1 MDIIKTSNEEN
12 ERHGFLE
19 IVVGPMY
26 SGKTSRLMETY
37 YKALSC
43 NMTPI
48 VINHSDDTRYHST
61 HLSNHNRQMVSC
73 LQYTKLT
80 DFIADETYF
89 LPKGTLVLIN
99 EAQFFEDLY
108 DSVIFLVEVLNFRVA
123 LYGLDGDFQRKPFGK
138 MLDLIPHCDNLVKL
152 HAYCYNCKNGTKG
165 IFSKRIT
172 KETGQKVI
180 GSSNYRPLCRKCFL
194 KTT

>member
-1 MDIIKTSNEEN
+1 
-12 ERHGFLE
+12 
-19 IVVGPMY
+19 
-26 SGKTSRLMETY
+26 
-37 YKALSC
+37 
-43 NMTPI
+43 
-48 VINHSDDTRYHST
+48 
-61 HLSNHNRQMVSC
+61 
-73 LQYTKLT
+73 
-80 DFIADETYF
+80 
-89 LPKGTLVLIN
+89 
-99 EAQFFEDLY
+99 
-108 DSVIFLVEVLNFRVA
+108 LVEVLNFRVA